1 MNFIQRIVETVKNAF
16 SDLVNEISCRIKEWQ
31 TRREIAKEKKG
42 YIGRLTGS
50 EIQYEPEEPDKELAL
65 RVVSYLRERFPD
77 SLSGSPLHG
86 VFRPYEEILRKLQTQ
101 PDLEKRFFLESEDL
115 ITLSDGTRLTVY
127 NQWGQHFPNFLEV
140 ATQLHEVE
148 CFSNNN

>member
-77 SLSGSPLHG
+77 GIES
-86 VFRPYEEILRKLQTQ
+86 KLQELSIDERK
-101 PDLEKRFFLESEDL
+101 DLMCQIIEEAEKIFKDALKLLFIHCLDSF
-115 ITLSDGTRLTVY
+115 I
-127 NQWGQHFPNFLEV
+127 
-140 ATQLHEVE
+140 
-148 CFSNNN
+148 